1 MYSIRETFVFQTK
14 IYTKYMLFLLVFAA
28 VSISS
33 FFSHEE
39 HEDMPLSWQMILF
52 RIFRFFGSEE
62 SVWSEIKNPFLDSPK
77 KPTLSLWVNVRMRLR
92 LLTGGLSW
100 GTQTVFAW
108 GVLSSPLSCPGQI
121 EKRGDPGDK
130 VGHFMWTY
138 IEPLH
143 RCRSDFDFN

>member
-1 MYSIRETFVFQTK
+1 ML
-14 IYTKYMLFLLVFAA
+14 LFLLVVAA
-28 VSISS
+28 VSIS

-62 SVWSEIKNPFLDSPK
+62 SVRSEIKNPFLDSPK
-77 KPTLSLWVNVRMRLR
+77 KPALSLWVNVRMRLR
-92 LLTGGLSW
+92 LLTAGLSW

-108 GVLSSPLSCPGQI
+108 GVLSSPLSCRGQI

-138 IEPLH
+138 IEPLR